1 MKINEIIWLGQFIEK
16 IESKH
21 NVSVDET
28 EQIFANHPRIHRI
41 EKGDVMG
48 DDLYRFLGQTDAGR
62 YLAVFF
68 IYKSGGKALIISARD
83 MSDRE
88 RKNYACSRK

>member
-1 MKINEIIWLGQFIEK
+1 MKIKEIIWLIQFIEK
-16 IESKH
+16 IERKH
-21 NVSVDET
+21 GVGIEEV
-28 EQIFANHPRIHRI
+28 EQTFANRSRIHRI
-41 EKGDVMG
+41 EKGDVEG
-48 DDLYRFLGQTDAGR
+48 EDLYRLLGQTDAGR

-88 RKNYACSRK
+88 RNNYVDFKK

>member
-16 IESKH
+16 IERKH

-28 EQIFANHPRIHRI
+28 EQIFANHPQIHRI
-41 EKGDVMG
+41 AKGDVMG
-48 DDLYRFLGQTDAGR
+48 DDLYRLLGQTDAGR

-68 IYKSGGKALIISARD
+68 IYKSGGKALIVSARD

-88 RKNYACSRK
+88 RKNYVGSRK

>member
-1 MKINEIIWLGQFIEK
+1 MKIREIVWLIQFVEK
-16 IESKH
+16 IERKH
-21 NVSVDET
+21 GVGVDEV
-28 EQIFANHPRIHRI
+28 EQAFANRSRIHRI
-41 EKGDVMG
+41 EKGDVEG
-48 DDLYRFLGQTDAGR
+48 EDLYRLLGQTDAGR

-88 RKNYACSRK
+88 RNNYVDFKK

>member
-1 MKINEIIWLGQFIEK
+1 MKIFEIIWLSQFVEK
-16 IESKH
+16 IERKH
-21 NVSVDET
+21 GVSVDET
-28 EQIFANHPRIHRI
+28 EQIFANHPRVHRI
-41 EKGDVMG
+41 EKGDVEG
-48 DDLYRFLGQTDAGR
+48 NDLYRFLGQTDAGR

-88 RKNYACSRK
+88 RKSYVVSQK

>member
-16 IESKH
+16 IERKH

-28 EQIFANHPRIHRI
+28 EQIFANHPRIYRI

-48 DDLYRFLGQTDAGR
+48 DDLYRLLGQTDAGR

-88 RKNYACSRK
+88 RKNYAGFRK

>member
-16 IESKH
+16 IERKH
-21 NVSVDET
+21 NVSGDET
-28 EQIFANHPRIHRI
+28 EQIFAYHPSIHRI

-48 DDLYRFLGQTDAGR
+48 DDLYRLIGQTDAGR

-88 RKNYACSRK
+88 RKNYAGSRK

>member
-16 IESKH
+16 IERKH

-28 EQIFANHPRIHRI
+28 EQTFANHPRIHRI

-48 DDLYRFLGQTDAGR
+48 DDLYRLLGQTDAGR

-68 IYKSGGKALIISARD
+68 IYKSGGKALIISSRD

-88 RKNYACSRK
+88 RKNYAGTRK